1 MLIDSLDN
9 YARYGAVHP
18 RLLKAFECL
27 ASIDFSTLEVGKHL
41 LDGED
46 IFVNV
51 MEPALKRREEAP
63 LEVHDAYIDIQ
74 LILTEG
80 ACETFGW
87 SERRDCR
94 RPRGAF
100 DADKDI
106 LFYDDMPQTFFT
118 LRHGQFVVFFPEDA
132 HAPMVGEGTIRKA
145 IVKVRL

>member
-1 MLIDSLDN
+1 MIIDSLDN
-9 YARYGAVHP
+9 NARCGAVHP
-18 RLLKAFECL
+18 RLRKAFAYL
-27 ASIDFSTLEVGKHL
+27 AATDLSTLEAGRHL

-51 MEPALKRREEAP
+51 MEPTLKRKEEAP

-74 LILTEG
+74 LILTQG

-94 RPRGAF
+94 QPCGVF
-100 DADKDI
+100 DAAKDI
-106 LFYDDMPQTFFT
+106 LFYQDTPQTYFT